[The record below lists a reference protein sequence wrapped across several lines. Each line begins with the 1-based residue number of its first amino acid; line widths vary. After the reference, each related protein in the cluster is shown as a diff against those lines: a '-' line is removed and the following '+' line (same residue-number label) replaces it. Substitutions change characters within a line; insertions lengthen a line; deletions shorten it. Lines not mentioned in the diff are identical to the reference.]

1 MSDNKKFEDWV
12 GEYTSYIE
20 WSVYTAVAISR
31 IWASKTSSV
40 VPYHVDLDNDNSLL
54 AFEDGTYTVIT
65 NNGEVKTNRLYVS

>member
-1 MSDNKKFEDWV
+1 MPKNKKFEAWV

-20 WSVYTAVAISR
+20 WDTYSVIAISR
-31 IWASKTSSV
+31 IWASKNSSV

-65 NNGEVKTNRLYVS
+65 NDGEVKTNRLYVS